1 MIERPSLR
9 GMSTEQAIATLDTWV
24 AETADELNYVLKH
37 LDKSN
42 IIEDFVTKEEVQ
54 EMMKGDK

>member
-1 MIERPSLR
+1 
-9 GMSTEQAIATLDTWV
+9 MSTEQAIATLDTWV

-54 EMMKGDK
+54 EMMKGEK